1 MLKGI
6 HESEKKLRVAAYCR
20 VSTAKGEQESSY
32 KTQVAYFKEVI
43 AFHPNWD
50 MVEIYADYGITGTS
64 WKKRKDFSRMIED
77 CKEGKIDLLLVK
89 SLDYSQ

>member
-20 VSTAKGEQESSY
+20 ISAAKGEQESSY

-43 AFHPNWD
+43 AYHPN
-50 MVEIYADYGITGTS
+50 
-64 WKKRKDFSRMIED
+64 
-77 CKEGKIDLLLVK
+77 
-89 SLDYSQ
+89 

>member
-43 AFHPNWD
+43 AFHPNW
-50 MVEIYADYGITGTS
+50 E
-64 WKKRKDFSRMIED
+64 W
-77 CKEGKIDLLLVK
+77 
-89 SLDYSQ
+89 